1 MNMTQEE
8 RAGESLNHFK
18 QSIYDLVHKSEKSC
32 TEIAEILGMH
42 RQILINKANPNNVKN
57 WMTVNELHAIQLI
70 TGNDVVL
77 RAMQSE
83 LVLHTLKDAPVSIL
97 EAMISNGKECGDVF
111 AVVQNALADN
121 RLTER
126 ERSDILRELNEAK
139 ESLTRTE
146 LAVIAHGRI

>member
-1 MNMTQEE
+1 MTQEE

-42 RQILINKANPNNVKN
+42 RQILINKANPNNTKN
-57 WMTVNELHAIQLI
+57 WLTVNELHAIQLI

-77 RAMQSE
+77 RAMQAE
-83 LVLHTLKDAPVSIL
+83 LVLHTLKDAPGSIL
-97 EAMISNGKECGDVF
+97 EAMINQGKECGDVF
-111 AVVQNALADN
+111 KVVQEALADN

-126 ERSDILRELNEAK
+126 ERSDVLKEVDEAIA
-139 ESLTRTE
+139 SLERTRI
-146 LAVIAHGRI
+146 AVVAHGRV

>member
-1 MNMTQEE
+1 MTQEE

-42 RQILINKANPNNVKN
+42 RQVLINKANPNNAKN
-57 WMTVNELHAIQLI
+57 WITVNELHAIQLI
-70 TGNDVVL
+70 TGHDVVL

>member
-1 MNMTQEE
+1 MTQED
-8 RAGESLNHFK
+8 RAGDALDHFK
-18 QSIYDLVHKSEKSC
+18 QSIYDLVHKSDTSC
-32 TEIAEILGMH
+32 TEIAEILSMKH
-42 RQILINKANPNNVKN
+42 QVLINKANPNNTKN
-57 WMTVNELHAIQLI
+57 WLSVNELHAIQLI

-77 RAMQSE
+77 RAMQAE
-83 LVLHTLKDAPVSIL
+83 LVLHTLKDAPCSIL

-111 AVVQNALADN
+111 GAVQNALADN

-146 LAVIAHGRI
+146 LAVIAHGRM

>member
-1 MNMTQEE
+1 MTQEE